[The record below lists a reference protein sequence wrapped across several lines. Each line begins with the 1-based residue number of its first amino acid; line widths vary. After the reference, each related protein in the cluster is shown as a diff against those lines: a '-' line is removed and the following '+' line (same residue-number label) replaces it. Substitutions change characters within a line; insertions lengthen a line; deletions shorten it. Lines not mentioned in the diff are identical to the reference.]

1 MTFSSTLSPALL
13 AISAMA
19 RPAIRR
25 RVAGAW
31 DDRYGAYHEGIP
43 GDTPIR
49 AVIHPL
55 KGEEI
60 AQLPQGEIASDH
72 RRIWTAAELRVSD
85 DEATSDIVIDEAG
98 TPYRITLQ
106 GFRVEAGFTR
116 CIGKR
121 IYDRGRSV

>member
-1 MTFSSTLSPALL
+1 MTASANLAPALL
-13 AISAMA
+13 AVSAMA

-25 RVAGAW
+25 RSSGAW
-31 DDRYGAYHEGIP
+31 DDRFGAYHGGIA

-49 AVIHPL
+49 AVIQPL
-55 KGEEI
+55 KGEET
-60 AQLPQGEIASDH
+60 AQLPQGEIAADH

-85 DEATSDIVIDEAG
+85 DAATSDIVIDEAG
-98 TPYRITLQ
+98 VAYRITLQ